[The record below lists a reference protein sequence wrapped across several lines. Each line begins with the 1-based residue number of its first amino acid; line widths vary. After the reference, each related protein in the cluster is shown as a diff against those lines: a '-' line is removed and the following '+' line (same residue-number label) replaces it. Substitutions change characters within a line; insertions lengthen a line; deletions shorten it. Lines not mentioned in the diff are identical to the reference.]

1 MASRRY
7 RTQSQTLLRRSG
19 RQGRKGANRSKPF
32 NSDFERDL
40 AAMNRVWRM
49 LRQGTI
55 RWLGEIGRQY

>member
-7 RTQSQTLLRRSG
+7 QTQSRSLPSTNDHQTRHGSSHTRR
-19 RQGRKGANRSKPF
+19 F

-49 LRQGTI
+49 LQQGTI

>member
-1 MASRRY
+1 MTSRRY
-7 RTQSQTLLRRSG
+7 RTQSQTRLRTSG
-19 RQGRKGANRSKPF
+19 RQGRQGATRSKRF

-40 AAMNRVWRM
+40 AAMNRVWKM

>member
-1 MASRRY
+1 MASRPY
-7 RTQSQTLLRRSG
+7 RTQSQTLLRTSG
-19 RQGRKGANRSKPF
+19 RQGRKSANRSKPF

>member
-7 RTQSQTLLRRSG
+7 RTQSQTLLRASG
-19 RQGRKGANRSKPF
+19 RQGRKGVNRSKPF

>member
-7 RTQSQTLLRRSG
+7 RTQSQTLLRTSG
-19 RQGRKGANRSKPF
+19 RQARKNSNRSKPF